1 MLFFYRSACF
11 VWKKDGL
18 LAFSSSCCRSYSTR
32 SSSASRQAAS
42 FIALLFHGVQ
52 KKATDREID
61 VERWIAVSG
70 RDDREEKKY
79 ARPTDSTV
87 NVVIFPFLFTC
98 CSPFAS
104 FLIHHRRRTSD
115 NVLSSWLAPLAQR
128 RTTTKKMYWSMNNE
142 KRLYGLAI
150 AKLNMLFTSM
160 WVILHFII
168 VAAWQLHTNRWRQCD
183 TLTPLATHKIY
194 GRCEGRTICAKNGG
208 GKNKKR
214 PWKTIIYLTL
224 FRFYFA
230 FSMSPVPHVV
240 WHSLTLS
247 THTFRSY
254 IFCFFF
260 VARFKNRNLVHSSWV
275 RAVARV

>member
-1 MLFFYRSACF
+1 
-11 VWKKDGL
+11 
-18 LAFSSSCCRSYSTR
+18 
-32 SSSASRQAAS
+32 
-42 FIALLFHGVQ
+42 
-52 KKATDREID
+52 
-61 VERWIAVSG
+61 
-70 RDDREEKKY
+70 
-79 ARPTDSTV
+79 
-87 NVVIFPFLFTC
+87 
-98 CSPFAS
+98 
-104 FLIHHRRRTSD
+104 
-115 NVLSSWLAPLAQR
+115 
-128 RTTTKKMYWSMNNE
+128 MNNE

-240 WHSLTLS
+240 WHSLTLF

-260 VARFKNRNLVHSSWV
+260 CRSFQKPQSCTFIVSTRGRACVGEKQREQDVCWMYICACGCHQTIFESWH
-275 RAVARV
+275 